1 MLLSYGWASHPSR
14 HGEGCPAVARTEE
27 RESSFERR
35 RTITEFPLAFRLHR
49 LALSL
54 PAEQAMRY
62 VYILRSIS
70 CPWRHYVGVTLDPD
84 RRLAEHNA
92 GMSPHTSKYRPWS
105 IIVAIRFEDDA
116 RAFGFEKYLKSPSGR
131 AFAKKHL

>member
-1 MLLSYGWASHPSR
+1 MLLSYGWASQPS
-14 HGEGCPAVARTEE
+14 AKA
-27 RESSFERR
+27 
-35 RTITEFPLAFRLHR
+35 EFPLAFRLRR
-49 LALSL
+49 LALSM

-62 VYILRSIS
+62 VYILRSNS

-84 RRLAEHNA
+84 RRLIAHNA

-105 IIVAIRFEDDA
+105 IIVVIRFEDDA
-116 RAFGFEKYLKSPSGR
+116 RAFEFEKYLKSPSGR

>member
-1 MLLSYGWASHPSR
+1 
-14 HGEGCPAVARTEE
+14 
-27 RESSFERR
+27 
-35 RTITEFPLAFRLHR
+35 
-49 LALSL
+49 
-54 PAEQAMRY
+54 MRY

-70 CPWRHYVGVTLDPD
+70 CPWRHYVGVTPDPD
-84 RRLAEHNA
+84 RRLVAHNA
-92 GMSPHTSKYRPWS
+92 GMSSHTSKYRPWS

>member
-1 MLLSYGWASHPSR
+1 
-14 HGEGCPAVARTEE
+14 
-27 RESSFERR
+27 
-35 RTITEFPLAFRLHR
+35 
-49 LALSL
+49 
-54 PAEQAMRY
+54 MRY

-70 CPWRHYVGVTLDPD
+70 CPWGHYVGITLDPD
-84 RRLAEHNA
+84 QRLVAHNS

>member
-1 MLLSYGWASHPSR
+1 
-14 HGEGCPAVARTEE
+14 
-27 RESSFERR
+27 
-35 RTITEFPLAFRLHR
+35 
-49 LALSL
+49 
-54 PAEQAMRY
+54 MRY
-62 VYILRSIS
+62 VYILRSNS

-84 RRLAEHNA
+84 RRLIAHNA

-105 IIVAIRFEDDA
+105 IIVVIRFEDDT